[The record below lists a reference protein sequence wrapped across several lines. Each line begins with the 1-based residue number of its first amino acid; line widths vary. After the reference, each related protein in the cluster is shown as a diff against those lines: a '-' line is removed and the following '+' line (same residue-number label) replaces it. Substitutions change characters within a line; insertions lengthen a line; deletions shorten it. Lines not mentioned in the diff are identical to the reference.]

1 MSSCAAA
8 AKLMMSM
15 VATPWW
21 SLPCSALPFWW
32 LKCGTCLWAIPLTDF
47 QITSLVKTVALFVLA
62 YLLTAC
68 ARSILSVP
76 GLSDEQQFRIE
87 FPWLR
92 IQDLHYQGR
101 HPVFFWPAMSGLY
114 RIDAK

>member
-1 MSSCAAA
+1 MRD
-8 AKLMMSM
+8 L
-15 VATPWW
+15 
-21 SLPCSALPFWW
+21 SLGNSAN
-32 LKCGTCLWAIPLTDF
+32 GF

-101 HPVFFWPAMSGLY
+101 HPVFFGPRCQVFTGLTLNRVDSLAMKG
-114 RIDAK
+114 RK